1 MRPAAVIGGLLVM
14 MGLAAEAQA
23 CVLLQDVDYSVLY
36 RSDAIVRAKVIGYQ
50 ARPEQKDALFRLEIE
65 QVLSGKP
72 LAAPVIEARWERRYK
87 PAPQIWDGYNN
98 VIVGLKL
105 TNGAPALI
113 VRPGLVSL
121 TGRTPSPMARR
132 AMECI
137 ELVADSL
144 RESAGRRV

>member
-14 MGLAAEAQA
+14 MGLAAEARA

-36 RSDAIVRAKVIGYQ
+36 RSDAIVRAKVVGYQ

-113 VRPGLVSL
+113 VRESCGFDGIVEDTPQDLSILLSQAPG
-121 TGRTPSPMARR
+121 T
-132 AMECI
+132 
-137 ELVADSL
+137 
-144 RESAGRRV
+144 

>member
-1 MRPAAVIGGLLVM
+1 MAEGTIFPAFLKLEYQDDGSAKTRFLQAVDDITVP
-14 MGLAAEAQA
+14 AEQRFADLSQA

-113 VRPGLVSL
+113 VR
-121 TGRTPSPMARR
+121 
-132 AMECI
+132 
-137 ELVADSL
+137 
-144 RESAGRRV
+144 ESCGG